1 MNEQHHANRF
11 GSLAPARS
19 IATQS
24 RAARGEGGG
33 EGLRRAFELDL
44 ESGPLTLSLSPG
56 AAGGER
62 ETRCGR
68 RGDQTGLRGARL
80 RGVATV
86 VFVAL
91 LAFTSPAHAQR
102 DLKDIP
108 PPDPELERQ
117 TLQLA
122 DGLEINL
129 FAADPLLAKPIQ
141 MNFDAA
147 GRLWIASS
155 ETYPQIAPGQK
166 ANDKIIVLEDI
177 DADGK
182 ADKTHV
188 FADGLLIPTGIE
200 PGAYNGKPGA
210 FVANSTELIHLTDAD
225 GDLKA
230 DSRTTLLSGFGT
242 EDTHHILHT
251 LRWGPDGRLYMNQSI
266 YIHSHIETP
275 YGVRRLNAGGIW
287 QYHPPTQRLE
297 VFSRGWVNAWGHHFD
312 KWGNSFVTDGAGGE
326 GINYAFPG
334 STYVTAAAAPRVLN
348 GMNPGSPKYCGLE
361 IVSGRHFPESW
372 QGDLITCDFRA
383 HRVVRFKLTENGSG
397 YTSREQPEVIRSNH
411 VAFRPID
418 VKVGP
423 DGALYIADW
432 YNPIIQHG
440 EVDFRDPRRD
450 HTHGRI
456 WRVTVKGREL
466 APRPELVNA
475 DNEKLVEALSSPE
488 GYTRH
493 FAKRAIAARMRG
505 ENADQL
511 KSFFRYA
518 PANALATSALTNDP
532 SILEELS
539 LELMWLSQSL
549 DRIDKDLL
557 STKARDHH
565 IRAAATRVAGA
576 WVEREPSLYN
586 VIATRATDD
595 HPQVRLEAICA
606 LRNVRTPES
615 IAAALQVLDRPM
627 DNFLDFA
634 LWQTCRE
641 QKDVWLPTVTAE
653 KSESRLFEKPVH
665 LEFALRAIDEPA
677 IVGPLVRILNDGK
690 LPEGRRDGV
699 LELIARLGAPQDLAM
714 IFRLVLESPNQQAEV
729 QVALLNALT
738 GAAVTRNIRPAGDL
752 SLLDELL
759 DAKDEQVA
767 AAAAKLLGVWK
778 LEETRADLVKLAEHK
793 TPQERHL
800 AAIGALGELGSK
812 SAEVLTKLASD
823 SYPTA
828 TRQAATAALLKVQP
842 SAAAQAAVVLL
853 GGKDP
858 SGAEEAPVDVVALIE
873 AFTTRQGGAAAL
885 RDALTARSQIGDTA
899 AAPTLPADVAKLA
912 IRTAS
917 ASAKPE
923 QSLIDAF
930 KKAGGITGSGLKLS
944 PEETLALVEEVKTKG
959 NAARG
964 EALFYRKDLNCLK
977 CHAIGGAGGRVGP
990 DLVSIGASAQ
1000 PDYLVDSMLQP
1011 NKAIKEGFHS
1021 LAITTDDGRSLN
1033 GIKVR
1038 ETDRDLIL
1046 RNAEDVE
1053 LTIPL
1058 KSIEEKSQGMSL
1070 MPVGLVDNLTRAEL
1084 VDLVRFMTELG
1095 KVGPYQLKPG
1105 RTVRRWE
1112 AFVPTQQSLELLRR
1126 SRLGMVASNHGALAW
1141 EPVFT
1146 RFDGKLP
1153 IDAKATLAAVQNQW
1167 TKVPPYTIV
1176 RFQIDVQ
1183 QPGEIELAWNSA
1195 VGLQIWI
1202 DAEPQEPKD
1211 RMRFNATAGRRNVT
1225 VVVDRQQRNEPLN
1238 CEILEVAGSA
1248 AQATPVTVK

>member
-1 MNEQHHANRF
+1 MSTQTHTNRF
-11 GSLAPARS
+11 ASSLFA
-19 IATQS
+19 IA
-24 RAARGEGGG
+24 AM
-33 EGLRRAFELDL
+33 
-44 ESGPLTLSLSPG
+44 LSFSST
-56 AAGGER
+56 AY
-62 ETRCGR
+62 
-68 RGDQTGLRGARL
+68 
-80 RGVATV
+80 
-86 VFVAL
+86 
-91 LAFTSPAHAQR
+91 AQR

-108 PPDPELERQ
+108 VPDPELERQ
-117 TLQLA
+117 TLQLGE
-122 DGLEINL
+122 GLEINL

-166 ANDKIIVLEDI
+166 ANDKIIVLEDTN
-177 DADGK
+177 ADGK

-210 FVANSTELIHLTDAD
+210 FVANSTELIHLTDDD
-225 GDLKA
+225 GDLKS
-230 DSRTTLLSGFGT
+230 DRRTTLLSGFGT

-361 IVSGRHFPESW
+361 VVSGRHFPESW

-383 HRVVRFKLTENGSG
+383 HRVVRFKLTESGSG
-397 YTSREQPEVIRSNH
+397 YTSREQPEVIKSNH

-418 VKVGP
+418 VKLGP

-466 APRPELVNA
+466 APRPELVKA
-475 DNEKLVEALSSPE
+475 DMAKLVEQTILSPE

-493 FAKRAIAARMRG
+493 FAKREIIERFAANPAKRAELEG
-505 ENADQL
+505 QFEDALPESKWVEIQ
-511 KSFFRYA
+511 KSPDSEAQFRV
-518 PANALATSALTNDP
+518 
-532 SILEELS
+532 EELWIGQGLDMPS
-539 LELMWLSQSL
+539 PNEGVVSGLEH
-549 DRIDKDLL
+549 KN
-557 STKARDHH
+557 HH
-565 IRAAATRVAGA
+565 VRAAFTRIAGMR
-576 WVEREPSLYN
+576 VEKEPSLYN
-586 VIATRATDD
+586 AIATRAIDD

-606 LRNVRTPES
+606 LRNVQTPES

-653 KSESRLFEKPVH
+653 KSQSRLFEKPVH
-665 LEFALRAIDEPA
+665 LEFALRAIDEPV

-690 LPEGRRDGV
+690 LPEDRRDGV

-714 IFRLVLESPNQQAEV
+714 IFRLVLESSNQQADV

-738 GAAVTRNIRPAGDL
+738 GAATTRNIRPAGDL

-759 DAKDEQVA
+759 DAKDERVA

-778 LEETRADLVKLAEHK
+778 LEEVRADLVKLAEHK
-793 TPQERHL
+793 MPQERHL

-812 SAEVLTKLASD
+812 SAEVLVKLSSD
-823 SYPTA
+823 SYGSA
-828 TRQAATAALLKVQP
+828 SRQAATAALLKVQP

-858 SGAEEAPVDVVALIE
+858 SRAAGNGAEEAPVDVVALIE

-885 RDALTARSQIGDTA
+885 RDALTARSQTGDSA
-899 AAPTLPADVAKLA
+899 AAPTLPPDVAKLA

-923 QSLIDAF
+923 QSLIDAL
-930 KKAGGITGSGLKLS
+930 KKAGGITGSGLKLT

-1038 ETDRDLIL
+1038 ETDKDLIL

-1070 MPVGLVDNLTRAEL
+1070 MPAGLVDNLTRAEL

-1095 KVGPYQLKPG
+1095 KVGPYQLKPS

-1112 AFVPTQQSLELLRR
+1112 AFVPTQQSMELLRR

-1153 IDAKATLAAVQNQW
+1153 IDAKATLAAVQNKW

-1183 QPGEIELAWNSA
+1183 QPGEIELEWNSA
-1195 VGLQIWI
+1195 AGLQIWV

-1211 RMRFNATAGRRNVT
+1211 RMRLNVAAGRRNVT
-1225 VVVDRQQRNEPLN
+1225 VVVDRQQRSEPLK

-1248 AQATPVTVK
+1248 AQAEPVVVK